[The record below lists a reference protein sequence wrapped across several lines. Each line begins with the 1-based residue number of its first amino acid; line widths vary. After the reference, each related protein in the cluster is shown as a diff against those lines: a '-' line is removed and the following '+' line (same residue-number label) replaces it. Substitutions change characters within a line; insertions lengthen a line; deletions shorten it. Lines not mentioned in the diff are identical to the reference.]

1 MDVALPVD
9 MAGATRVL
17 VADVRDADDKIR
29 ECLPGHDLVFVRTL
43 SDAIRAVRA
52 DGFRLVII
60 GMHFDESRMFE
71 LLQYVKAMPEYK
83 EVPVICV
90 QCMEVALADAVLK
103 NMDDAVKALGGTA
116 FVDLRDHVTHFRSQC
131 QFLERLVSETN
142 RLPPN

>member
-1 MDVALPVD
+1 
-9 MAGATRVL
+9 MANATRVL
-17 VADVRDADDKIR
+17 VADVPEADDKIR

-43 SDAIRAVRA
+43 SDAIRALRG

-71 LLQYVKAMPEYK
+71 LLQYVKVLPEYK
-83 EVPVICV
+83 EVPVVCV

-116 FVDLRDHVTHFRSQC
+116 FVDLRDHVVHFRSHC
-131 QFLERLVSETN
+131 QFLEHVATQSTRLS
-142 RLPPN
+142 PN

>member
-1 MDVALPVD
+1 
-9 MAGATRVL
+9 MADTARVL
-17 VADVRDADDKIR
+17 VADVSEADDKIR
-29 ECLPGHDLVFVRTL
+29 ECLSGSDLVFVRTL
-43 SDAIRAVRA
+43 GDAIRALRA

-71 LLQYVKAMPEYK
+71 LLQYVKALPDYK

-90 QCMEVALADAVLK
+90 QCLEVALADAVLK

-131 QFLERLVSETN
+131 EFLERLVAETN
-142 RLPPN
+142 RPSSN